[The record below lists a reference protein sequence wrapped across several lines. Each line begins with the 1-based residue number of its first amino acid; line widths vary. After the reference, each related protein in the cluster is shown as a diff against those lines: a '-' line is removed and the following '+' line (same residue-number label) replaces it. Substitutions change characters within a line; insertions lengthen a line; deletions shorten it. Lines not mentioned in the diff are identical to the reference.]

1 MTHMW
6 EERHKG
12 AVKEAEKER
21 ALKEVSKANL
31 QDQGAVMEVV
41 EMRATEVERA
51 RAAAEKKAADLEGK
65 LGEAKMR
72 LA

>member
-6 EERHKG
+6 EERLKG

-31 QDQGAVMEVV
+31 QDQGVVMEAV
-41 EMRATEVERA
+41 ERRATKVERA
-51 RAAAEKKAADLEGK
+51 RAATEKKAADLEGK